1 MTIIKEEDLLSA
13 EKDEDLL
20 TSEIGKLRNLTEY
33 IRSNIK
39 CPKSTVKK
47 RCSFDEEDDMS
58 NEEFSNF
65 CEIYGISLDLED
77 QTEVETEAETEESYK
92 DLLILEVQNARLL
105 IAFLKYRICLRKNQ
119 SLKSPS

>member
-1 MTIIKEEDLLSA
+1 
-13 EKDEDLL
+13 
-20 TSEIGKLRNLTEY
+20 
-33 IRSNIK
+33 
-39 CPKSTVKK
+39 
-47 RCSFDEEDDMS
+47 MS